1 MDTSNED
8 WPSKH
13 LLDVDNTLTSKSL
26 DEASRGYLQAEAVC
40 KSWGL
45 TSDDVARLTPKFWR
59 IHLDPIWTCSGP
71 AFTIMAIQY
80 NLVVGTLRMF
90 SKGRSDLRAI
100 IDDMMVYKALGLFL
114 LSEVGHGLDIANLR
128 TTATLLPSGGFEL
141 HTTSSLAAK
150 YMPPTVPVLGKPAF
164 GIVWAKLIIN
174 GEVTGIRPF
183 LVKINDGKDMYKGI
197 SARVLPRRNG
207 SSPLNHAITTFHR
220 VRLPPSALLGEL
232 DNSVDVRLSLW
243 RVGVGAISLS
253 AIAITCLKVSSST
266 VHRYSLRRHV
276 GVPRPVPIISFR
288 TQQIPIFTAVAQAYV
303 FEALLKTCIQ
313 NFMDDS
319 AGFQTRHAV
328 ATIFKTMV
336 VEPALKTHYDLSV
349 RCGAQG
355 LFDYNQVISFFSNMR
370 GISIAEG
377 DVLVLCIRLASE
389 LLLGRYSIPETLD
402 SSSLLA
408 KHESALFNKYTAM
421 VEEHGHRGDLYR
433 SFILPQ
439 SQTIIESI
447 GHRMAYDAAVTQGVP
462 QALIDIY
469 ECYTIK
475 RDVGWY
481 IEVGVLTQDQVAS
494 MEDRAMKAAFPHMS
508 QWVDGMG
515 VSDYLKAPILSED
528 RWDKFVDGLPSIG
541 VEEKGLTNVVYQAR
555 L

>member
-1 MDTSNED
+1 MDTSND
-8 WPSKH
+8 GWPSKH
-13 LLDVDNTLTSKSL
+13 LLDIDNTLISKSL
-26 DEASRGYLQAEAVC
+26 DEASLGYLQAETVC

-128 TTATLLPSGGFEL
+128 TTATLLPDGGFEL
-141 HTTSSLAAK
+141 HTTCSLAAK
-150 YMPPTVPVLGKPAF
+150 YMPPTVPVLGRPAF

-174 GEVTGIRPF
+174 SEVTGIRPF
-183 LVKINDGKDMYKGI
+183 LVKINDGKDMGKGI

-207 SSPLNHAITTFHR
+207 SSPLNHAVTTFHH

-266 VHRYSLRRHV
+266 VYQYSLRRHV

-303 FEALLKTCIQ
+303 LEALLKTCTA

-328 ATIFKTMV
+328 ATIFKAMV
-336 VEPALKTHYDLSV
+336 VEPALRTHYDLSV

-389 LLLGRYSIPETLD
+389 LLLRRYSIPET
-402 SSSLLA
+402 SNSNSLLA
-408 KHESALFNKYTAM
+408 KHESAIFNKYTAM
-421 VEEHGHRGDLYR
+421 VEEHGHRGDHYR
-433 SFILPQ
+433 SFILPR

-447 GHRMAYDAAVTQGVP
+447 GHRMAYDAAVAQGVP

-469 ECYTIK
+469 ECYSIK
-475 RDVGWY
+475 GDVGWY
-481 IEVGVLTQDQVAS
+481 IEAGILTQDQVAS

-515 VSDYLKAPILSED
+515 VSDYPPLE
-528 RWDKFVDGLPSIG
+528 
-541 VEEKGLTNVVYQAR
+541 
-555 L
+555 

>member
-1 MDTSNED
+1 M
-8 WPSKH
+8 
-13 LLDVDNTLTSKSL
+13 
-26 DEASRGYLQAEAVC
+26 
-40 KSWGL
+40 
-45 TSDDVARLTPKFWR
+45 TSDDVERLTPKFWR

-100 IDDMMVYKALGLFL
+100 IDDLMVYKALGLFL

-128 TTATLLPSGGFEL
+128 TTATLLAGGGFEL

-183 LVKINDGKDMYKGI
+183 IVKINDGKDMHKGI
-197 SARVLPRRNG
+197 SARVLPSRNG
-207 SSPLNHAITTFHR
+207 SSPLNHAITTFHH

-253 AIAITCLKVSSST
+253 TIAMTCLKVASST
-266 VHRYSLRRHV
+266 VYRYSLRRHV
-276 GVPRPVPIISFR
+276 G
-288 TQQIPIFTAVAQAYV
+288 IPIFTAVAQA
-303 FEALLKTCIQ
+303 LKTCTR

-328 ATIFKTMV
+328 ATIFKAMV
-336 VEPALKTHYDLSV
+336 VEPALRTHYDLSV

-355 LFDYNQVISFFSNMR
+355 LFEYNQVISFFSNMR

-377 DVLVLCIRLASE
+377 DVLMLCIRLASE
-389 LLLGRYSIPETLD
+389 LLIGRYSIPETLN
-402 SSSLLA
+402 SNSLLA
-408 KHESALFNKYTAM
+408 KHESAIFNRYTTM
-421 VEEHGHRGDLYR
+421 VEEHGHRGDRYR

-439 SQTIIESI
+439 SQTIMESI
-447 GHRMAYDAAVTQGVP
+447 GHHMAYNSAITQ
-462 QALIDIY
+462 
-469 ECYTIK
+469 CYAIK

-481 IEVGVLTQDQVAS
+481 IEAEVLTQDQVAS
-494 MEDRAMKAAFPHMS
+494 MDDRAMKAAFPHMS

-528 RWDKFVDGLPSIG
+528 RWDKFVDSLPSIG
-541 VEEKGLTNVVYQAR
+541 VEEKWLTSAVYQAR
-555 L
+555 F

>member
-1 MDTSNED
+1 MGSTNVD

-13 LLDVDNTLTSKSL
+13 LLDADDTVTYKSL
-26 DEASRGYLQAEAVC
+26 NEASRSYLRAEAVC

-45 TSDDVARLTPKFWR
+45 TSNDVARLTPKFWR

-100 IDDMMVYKALGLFL
+100 IDNIMTYKALGLFL
-114 LSEVGHGLDIANLR
+114 LSEVGHDLDIANLR
-128 TTATLLPSGGFEL
+128 TTATLLPDGGFEL
-141 HTTSSLAAK
+141 HTASSLAAK

-164 GIVWAKLIIN
+164 GIVWAKLIVD
-174 GEVTGIRPF
+174 GEITGIRPF
-183 LVKINDGKDMYKGI
+183 LVKINDGKDMHKGI
-197 SARVLPRRNG
+197 LARVLPRRNG
-207 SSPLNHAITTFHR
+207 SDPLNHAITTFYR

-232 DNSVDVRLSLW
+232 DSSVDVRLLLW
-243 RVGVGAISLS
+243 RVGIGAISLS
-253 AIAITCLKVSSST
+253 AIAITCLKVASNT
-266 VHRYSLRRHV
+266 VYRYSLRRHV
-276 GVPRPVPIISFR
+276 GVPRLVPIISFR

-303 FEALLKTCIQ
+303 LEALLKTCIQ
-313 NFMDDS
+313 GFMDDS

-328 ATIFKTMV
+328 ATIFKAVV
-336 VEPALKTHYDLSV
+336 VESVLRTHYDLSA

-355 LFDYNQVISFFSNMR
+355 LFGYNQVIAFFSNMR

-377 DVLVLCIRLASE
+377 DVLVLSIRLASE
-389 LLLGRYSIPETLD
+389 LLLGRYSVPGTLD
-402 SSSLLA
+402 TNSLLA
-408 KHESALFNKYTAM
+408 RHESAIFDKYAAM
-421 VEEHGHRGDLYR
+421 VEEHGHRGDHYR
-433 SFILPQ
+433 GFILPQ
-439 SQTIIESI
+439 SQTIIKSI
-447 GHRMAYDAAVTQGVP
+447 GHRMAYDAAVTHGVP
-462 QALIDIY
+462 RALIDVY
-469 ECYTIK
+469 ECYAIK

-481 IEVGVLTQDQVAS
+481 VEAGILTLDQVAS
-494 MEDRAMKAAFPHMS
+494 MEDRAMKAALPHMS
-508 QWVDGMG
+508 EWVDSMG

-541 VEEKGLTNVVYQAR
+541 VEENGSTNVVYQAR

>member
-1 MDTSNED
+1 MDSSNGD

-13 LLDVDNTLTSKSL
+13 LLNADDTLASKSL
-26 DEASRGYLQAEAVC
+26 DEASRGYLRAEAVC

-45 TSDDVARLTPKFWR
+45 TSNDVAKLTPNG
-59 IHLDPIWTCSGP
+59 S

-80 NLVVGTLRMF
+80 NLVVGTLQMF

-100 IDDMMVYKALGLFL
+100 IDDLMGYKALGLFL

-128 TTATLLPSGGFEL
+128 TTATLLPDGGFEL
-141 HTTSSLAAK
+141 HTASSLAAK

-164 GIVWAKLIIN
+164 GIVWAKLIVN

-207 SSPLNHAITTFHR
+207 SDPLNHAITTFHR
-220 VRLPPSALLGEL
+220 VHLPPSALLGEL
-232 DNSVDVRLSLW
+232 DSSVDVRLSLW
-243 RVGVGAISLS
+243 RVGIGAISLS
-253 AIAITCLKVSSST
+253 AIAITCLKVSSSI
-266 VHRYSLRRHV
+266 VYRYSLRRHV
-276 GVPRPVPIISFR
+276 GAPRPVPIISFR
-288 TQQIPIFTAVAQAYV
+288 TQQIHIFTAVAQAYV
-303 FEALLKTCIQ
+303 LEALLKTCIRD
-313 NFMDDS
+313 FMDDS

-328 ATIFKTMV
+328 ATIFKAVV
-336 VEPALKTHYDLSV
+336 VEPALKTHYDLSA

-389 LLLGRYSIPETLD
+389 LLGRYSVPETLNAT
-402 SSSLLA
+402 SLLA
-408 KHESALFNKYTAM
+408 QHESAILNKYAAM
-421 VEEHGHRGDLYR
+421 VKEYGHRGDHYR

-447 GHRMAYDAAVTQGVP
+447 GHRMAYDAAVTQGMP
-462 QALIDIY
+462 QALIDVY
-469 ECYTIK
+469 ECYAIK
-475 RDVGWY
+475 KDVGWY
-481 IEVGVLTQDQVAS
+481 IETGVLTQDQVAS
-494 MEDRAMKAAFPHMS
+494 IEDRAMKAAFPHMS
-508 QWVDGMG
+508 EWVDGMG

-528 RWDKFVDGLPSIG
+528 RWDKFVGSLPSIG
-541 VEEKGLTNVVYQAR
+541 VEEKGTTDVIYQAR

>member
-1 MDTSNED
+1 MDTSKD
-8 WPSKH
+8 HWPSKH
-13 LLDVDNTLTSKSL
+13 LLNVDNTLTSKSL

-59 IHLDPIWTCSGP
+59 IHLDPIWTSSGP
-71 AFTIMAIQY
+71 AFTIMAIQF

-100 IDDMMVYKALGLFL
+100 IDDLMVYKALGLFL

-128 TTATLLPSGGFEL
+128 TTATLLPGGGFEL

-150 YMPPTVPVLGKPAF
+150 YMPPTVPVLRKPAF

-174 GEVTGIRPF
+174 GEITGIRPF

-207 SSPLNHAITTFHR
+207 SDPLNHAITTFHR
-220 VRLPPSALLGEL
+220 TSG
-232 DNSVDVRLSLW
+232 SLW

-266 VHRYSLRRHV
+266 VYRYSLHRHV
-276 GVPRPVPIISFR
+276 GAPRPVPIISFR

-303 FEALLKTCIQ
+303 LEALLKTCIQ
-313 NFMDDS
+313 DFMDDS
-319 AGFQTRHAV
+319 AGFQTRHAI
-328 ATIFKTMV
+328 ATIFKAV
-336 VEPALKTHYDLSV
+336 VIEPVLRTHYDLSA

-355 LFDYNQVISFFSNMR
+355 LFGYNQVISFFSNMR

-377 DVLVLCIRLASE
+377 DILVLCIRLASE
-389 LLLGRYSIPETLD
+389 LLLGRYSIPRTLNA
-402 SSSLLA
+402 SSLLA
-408 KHESALFNKYTAM
+408 IHESAILNKYTAM
-421 VEEHGHRGDLYR
+421 VEEHGHRGDHYR

-462 QALIDIY
+462 RALIDVY
-469 ECYTIK
+469 ECYAIK

-481 IEVGVLTQDQVAS
+481 IEAGVLTQDQVAS
-494 MEDRAMKAAFPHMS
+494 MEDRAMKAAFPHLS

>member
-1 MDTSNED
+1 MDTSNDD

-13 LLDVDNTLTSKSL
+13 LLEVDDTLTSESL
-26 DEASRGYLQAEAVC
+26 DEASR
-40 KSWGL
+40 GL
-45 TSDDVARLTPKFWR
+45 TSDDVARLTPKFWQ

-80 NLVVGTLRMF
+80 NLVVGTLRI
-90 SKGRSDLRAI
+90 AI

-128 TTATLLPSGGFEL
+128 TTATLLPGGGFEL

-164 GIVWAKLIIN
+164 GIVWAKLLID
-174 GEVTGIRPF
+174 GEATGIRPF

-232 DNSVDVRLSLW
+232 DNSVDF
-243 RVGVGAISLS
+243 
-253 AIAITCLKVSSST
+253 
-266 VHRYSLRRHV
+266 
-276 GVPRPVPIISFR
+276 PIISFR

-303 FEALLKTCIQ
+303 LEALLKTCTE

-328 ATIFKTMV
+328 GTIFKAMV
-336 VEPALKTHYDLSV
+336 VEPALRTHL
-349 RCGAQG
+349 RFIG
-355 LFDYNQVISFFSNMR
+355 LFDYNQVIAFFSNMR

-377 DVLVLCIRLASE
+377 DVLVLCI
-389 LLLGRYSIPETLD
+389 
-402 SSSLLA
+402 
-408 KHESALFNKYTAM
+408 HESAVFNKYTAL
-421 VEEHGHRGDLYR
+421 VEEHGHRGDHYR

-447 GHRMAYDAAVTQGVP
+447 GHRMAYDSAVTQGVP

-469 ECYTIK
+469 ECYAIK
-475 RDVGWY
+475 RDVGRY
-481 IEVGVLTQDQVAS
+481 IEAGVLTQDQVAA
-494 MEDRAMKAAFPHMS
+494 MEDRAMTAAFPHMS

>member
-1 MDTSNED
+1 
-8 WPSKH
+8 
-13 LLDVDNTLTSKSL
+13 
-26 DEASRGYLQAEAVC
+26 
-40 KSWGL
+40 
-45 TSDDVARLTPKFWR
+45 
-59 IHLDPIWTCSGP
+59 
-71 AFTIMAIQY
+71 
-80 NLVVGTLRMF
+80 MF
-90 SKGRSDLRAI
+90 SKGRSDLRTI
-100 IDDMMVYKALGLFL
+100 IDDMMAYKALGLFL

-128 TTATLLPSGGFEL
+128 TTATLLPGGGFEL

-174 GEVTGIRPF
+174 DE
-183 LVKINDGKDMYKGI
+183 GI

-253 AIAITCLKVSSST
+253 AIAITCLKVASST
-266 VHRYSLRRHV
+266 VYRYSLRRHV

-288 TQQIPIFTAVAQAYV
+288 TQQIPIFTAVAQAHV
-303 FEALLKTCIQ
+303 LEALLKTCTH

-319 AGFQTRHAV
+319 TGFQTRHAV
-328 ATIFKTMV
+328 ATIFKAMV
-336 VEPALKTHYDLSV
+336 VEPALRTHYDLSV

-389 LLLGRYSIPETLD
+389 LLLGRYSIPETLN
-402 SSSLLA
+402 SNSLLA
-408 KHESALFNKYTAM
+408 KHESAVFNKYTAM
-421 VEEHGHRGDLYR
+421 VEDHGHRGDHYR

-447 GHRMAYDAAVTQGVP
+447 GHRMAYDAAVAQGVP

-469 ECYTIK
+469 ECYAIK

-481 IEVGVLTQDQVAS
+481 IEAGVLTQDQVAS

-528 RWDKFVDGLPSIG
+528 RWDKFVDSLPSIG
-541 VEEKGLTNVVYQAR
+541 VEEKGSTSAVYQAR